1 MSESQIKAFSGV
13 DRLPD
18 GRTSKNITPG
28 CICLEGGAF
37 RGVYTSG
44 VLDALMEADINMQ
57 CTIGVSAGALNGMN
71 YVSGQ
76 IGRSGRINLKYRHD
90 PTFIGSEVS
99 KANKGVIGFDFL
111 LKRVNRYI
119 PFDYKAFNRPERRF
133 IAVACGCAD
142 GKAAYFEK
150 GICNEIYQAVRA
162 SSSLPFLSEPVR
174 IEGKYYLDGGCTVKI
189 PFKWAIE
196 QGFENIIVVKTHSA
210 GYVPKP
216 NEINRLATT
225 VYRNHLKFAHSLY
238 YSDRAYIRELY
249 QIELLERRKRIFVIQ
264 PSVEIK
270 VARLES
276 DMEKLGR
283 LYYLGYED
291 TKRLIPALKEYLTR
305 Q

>member
-1 MSESQIKAFSGV
+1 MSETEKREFSGV
-13 DRLPD
+13 DGLPD
-18 GRTSKNITPG
+18 GRASKIVTPG

-76 IGRSGRINLKYRHD
+76 IGRSGRINLKYRHE
-90 PTFIGSEVS
+90 PTYVGTQVS
-99 KANKGVIGFDFL
+99 RENKGVIGFDFL

-133 IAVACGCAD
+133 VAVACGCAD
-142 GKAAYFEK
+142 GKPAYFEK
-150 GICNEIYQAVRA
+150 GVCKEIYQAVRA
-162 SSSLPFLSEPVR
+162 SSSLPFLSEPVN
-174 IEGKYYLDGGCTVKI
+174 IDGKYYLDGGCAVKI

-196 QGFENIIVVKTHSA
+196 QGYENIIVVKTHSA
-210 GYVPKP
+210 DYQPKP
-216 NEINRLATT
+216 NEINRLAPT
-225 VYRNHLKFAHSLY
+225 VYRNHQKFAHTLY
-238 YSDRAYIRELY
+238 YSDRAYLRELY
-249 QIELLERRKRIFVIQ
+249 QLDLLEKRKRVFIIQ

-270 VARLES
+270 VSRLES

-291 TKRLIPALKEYLTR
+291 TKRLIPELMEYLNR
-305 Q
+305 K